1 MKLDSALFKFPY
13 LTYQV
18 ESDYVERGSFLDWEL
33 EPVMGP
39 TLAPEYVRQGILQ
52 GYFIILAKLITTES
66 AVEDCYLD
74 VSLPERI
81 SEHHF
86 VLRDGKIEKGRGRR
100 LGGGTIIP
108 AVAIEKHAVYTL
120 YLAKQNPQ
128 FGIDVLRRG
137 LSQARD
143 PVPIA
148 LDLAYVLR
156 DANRHNEAI
165 EAFTV
170 ALERLPVDNTTQ
182 FFYLERARLYE
193 KAGELEKAQV
203 DRLRAESHGPKS

>member
-1 MKLDSALFKFPY
+1 MKLQSTLFKFPY
-13 LTYQV
+13 LTYQI
-18 ESDYVERGSFLDWEL
+18 ESDYVERGSFLDWDL
-33 EPVMGP
+33 EPIMGP
-39 TLAPEYVRQGILQ
+39 TLAPEYVRQGVLQ
-52 GYFIILAKLITTES
+52 GYFIISAKLITTEG
-66 AVEDCYLD
+66 AVEDCYLG

-86 VLRDGKIEKGRGRR
+86 VLRDGKIEKGRGTRF
-100 LGGGTIIP
+100 GGGTIIP

-128 FGIDVLRRG
+128 FGIDVLRHG

-156 DANRHNEAI
+156 DANRHDEAI
-165 EAFTV
+165 EAFTA
-170 ALERLPVDNTTQ
+170 ALERLPVDETTQ
-182 FFYLERARLYE
+182 FYYLERARLYE

-203 DRLRAESHGPKS
+203 DRSRAGSHGSKS